1 MARAPAARFPVTR
14 TPLIIRFTFVPNIG
28 RVVVI
33 VLVLVTRITLS
44 PSVRPFI
51 AVVVLVPAMNPPIA
65 IVTTLPD
72 VSPLV
77 TIIIPVSGIVPAVTR

>member
-14 TPLIIRFTFVPNIG
+14 TPLIIRLAFAPDIC
-28 RVVVI
+28 RVVII
-33 VLVLVTRITLS
+33 VLLHITRITLS
-44 PSVRPFI
+44 PSVRPVI
-51 AVVVLVPAMNPPIA
+51 AVVVLVPAMNPSVA

-77 TIIIPVSGIVPAVTR
+77 TIVIPVP